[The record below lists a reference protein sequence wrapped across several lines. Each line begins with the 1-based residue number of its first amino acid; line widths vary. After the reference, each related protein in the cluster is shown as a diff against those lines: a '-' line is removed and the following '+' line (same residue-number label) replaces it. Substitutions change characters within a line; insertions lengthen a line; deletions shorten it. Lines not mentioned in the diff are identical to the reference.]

1 MPKFS
6 TERKP
11 SETNI
16 QWYKRIA
23 KVADQRLVRLE
34 KLSTDKHFKNIEKWA
49 YANAMNDIN
58 RWSGDKATRFNTKP
72 PTDNKELLSK
82 IKDIKS
88 FIEKPTSSKRGIV
101 DIYKKRA
108 DTINKKQ
115 GTKFTWQQI
124 ATYFES
130 GLADKS
136 DKALGSATTGLAIIN
151 ELTKKL
157 DDVQQDIETANDKFV
172 RVSGNDAIN
181 EKVNEWL
188 SVNELDIDK
197 LFGSNKSDDIKTN
210 KKGGRKNGTVK
221 SNETRG
227 KSSKNKKNSVRKK

>member
-6 TERKP
+6 AERKAG
-11 SETNI
+11 ETNT
-16 QWYKRIA
+16 QWYKRLA
-23 KVADQRLVRLE
+23 KVADQRLVRIE
-34 KLSTDKHFKNIEKWA
+34 KLSGDDHFKNVKKWA
-49 YANAMNDIN
+49 YAVAMNDIK
-58 RWSGDKATRFNTKP
+58 RWSGDKAVRFNTKP
-72 PTDNKELLSK
+72 PASDRELLSK
-82 IKDIKS
+82 IKDITA

-108 DTINKKQ
+108 DSINKKQ

-136 DKALGSATTGLAIIN
+136 DKALGSATTALAIIN
-151 ELTKKL
+151 ERINNLKQIE
-157 DDVQQDIETANDKFV
+157 DDINTANNKTV
-172 RVSGNDAIN
+172 RISGNDAIN

-210 KKGGRKNGTVK
+210 KKGGQKNGTVK
-221 SNETRG
+221 PNETRG
-227 KSSKNKKNSVRKK
+227 KSNKNKKNSVRKK

>member
-11 SETNI
+11 NETTI
-16 QWYKRIA
+16 QWYKRVA

-34 KLSTDKHFKNIEKWA
+34 KLSQEDQFKNVKKWA
-49 YANAMNDIN
+49 YAGAMNDIK
-58 RWSGDKATRFNTKP
+58 RWSGDKATRFNTAP
-72 PTDNKELLSK
+72 PASDRELLSK
-82 IKDIKS
+82 IKDITA

-101 DIYKKRA
+101 DVYKKRA

-136 DKALGSATTGLAIIN
+136 DRALGSATTALAIIN
-151 ELTKKL
+151 ERIRL
-157 DDVQQDIETANDKFV
+157 DEIESDINNANDKIV

-197 LFGSNKSDDIKTN
+197 LFGSNEPGDSKTN

-221 SNETRG
+221 PNRG
-227 KSSKNKKNSVRKK
+227 NSSKGNSKTKNKKNSV

>member
-6 TERKP
+6 AERKP
-11 SETNI
+11 NETTA
-16 QWYKRIA
+16 QWYKRVA

-34 KLSTDKHFKNIEKWA
+34 KLAQDNRFKNVEKWA
-49 YANAMNDIN
+49 YAGAMNDIK
-58 RWSGDKATRFNTKP
+58 RWSGDKATRFNMKP
-72 PTDNKELLSK
+72 PASERDLLSK
-82 IKDIKS
+82 IKDITA

-136 DKALGSATTGLAIIN
+136 DKALGSATTALAIIN
-151 ELTKKL
+151 ERNRIDKIES
-157 DDVQQDIETANDKFV
+157 DINNANDRIV

-188 SVNELDIDK
+188 SANELDIDK
-197 LFGSNKSDDIKTN
+197 LFGSNEPGNIKAN
-210 KKGGRKNGTVK
+210 KKGGRKNETVK
-221 SNETRG
+221 PNTSRRN
-227 KSSKNKKNSVRKK
+227 SSKNKKNSVRKK

>member
-1 MPKFS
+1 MTKYS
-6 TERKP
+6 AERKP
-11 SETNI
+11 NETNL

-34 KLSTDKHFKNIEKWA
+34 KLSRDKHFKNVEKWA
-49 YANAMNDIN
+49 YSNAMNDIK
-58 RWSGDKATRFNTKP
+58 RWSGDKARRFNTKP
-72 PTDNKELLSK
+72 PTDNRELLSK

-88 FIEKPTSSKRGIV
+88 FIEKPTSSKRGIINV
-101 DIYKKRA
+101 YKKRA
-108 DTINKKQ
+108 DSINKKQ

-136 DKALGSATTGLAIIN
+136 DKVLGSATTGLTIIN

-157 DDVQQDIETANDKFV
+157 DDIQQDIEKANDKTV
-172 RVSGNDAIN
+172 RISGNDAIN

-188 SVNELDIDK
+188 SVNNLDIDK

-210 KKGGRKNGTVK
+210 KKGDRTNDT
-221 SNETRG
+221 NNTNNTRG
-227 KSSKNKKNSVRKK
+227 KTGKNKKNSVRKK

>member
-1 MPKFS
+1 MAKFS
-6 TERKP
+6 AERKP
-11 SETNI
+11 GETNL

-34 KLSTDKHFKNIEKWA
+34 KLSKYKNFENIKKWA
-49 YANAMNDIN
+49 YAKAMKDIN

-72 PTDNKELLSK
+72 PTDNKELLYK

-88 FIEKPTSSKRGIV
+88 FIEKPTSSKQGIV
-101 DIYKKRA
+101 GVYKKRA

-115 GTKFTWQQI
+115 GTNFTWQQI

-157 DDVQQDIETANDKFV
+157 DDVQQNIEKANDKFV
-172 RVSGNDAIN
+172 RISGNDAIN

-188 SVNELDIDK
+188 SVNNLDIDK
-197 LFGSNKSDDIKTN
+197 LFSSNESNDIKSN
-210 KKGGRKNGTVK
+210 KKGGRKNET
-221 SNETRG
+221 NNTRG
-227 KSSKNKKNSVRKK
+227 KASKTKKNSVRKK